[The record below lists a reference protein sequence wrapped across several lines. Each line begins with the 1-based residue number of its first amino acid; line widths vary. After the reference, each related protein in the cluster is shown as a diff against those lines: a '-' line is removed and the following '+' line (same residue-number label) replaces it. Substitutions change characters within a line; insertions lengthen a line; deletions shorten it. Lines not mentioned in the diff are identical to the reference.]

1 MTSIQDCLY
10 RNIRITDER
19 INHILENHP
28 EFPFQDFN
36 EKIIN
41 TLQLPDFIIL
51 SSSDQTV
58 ELFYKYYYNTA
69 VGEKWLCIV
78 IKNLKSDF
86 LL

>member
-28 EFPFQDFN
+28 EFSFQDFN

-78 IKNLKSDF
+78 VKNLKSDF